1 MDISSCAPPPPQNT
15 FIFEPDNNAR
25 KEPRYLTARL
35 YLTDVARYCPNGIG
49 EAVVKKIEY
58 RKSSEAPNHEFLLC
72 YVEDRNVPTR
82 QAVIRIER
90 SKSDRASPPLLPAT
104 HFSLVIMRSSS
115 PSLFG
120 KAHDLFTITCDINAK
135 PSDVVLSTLTF
146 NDNSVFTAEEA
157 AMICQIAS
165 DCTNE
170 YSPIRH
176 QCYWYARVIYN
187 VIQEIQSGHFKKIPP
202 EDDKRMGK
210 WHGTMKLVNND
221 ASNIFIPRSS
231 SPEALAEIHLKEWHR
246 WLRDVREREGVRFPF
261 VTCDRTV
268 INGSISVEG

>member
-1 MDISSCAPPPPQNT
+1 MDISSYAPFPPQNT
-15 FIFEPDNNAR
+15 IVFEPDDNAR
-25 KEPRYLTARL
+25 KDPRSLTARL
-35 YLTDVARYCPNGIG
+35 YLTDVARYCPNGVG
-49 EAVVKKIEY
+49 EAVVRKIEY

-72 YVEDRNVPTR
+72 YVEDRNVHTR

-90 SKSDRASPPLLPAT
+90 CKRDQTSPPPPPST
-104 HFSLVIMRSSS
+104 PISLGIMLSSS

-120 KAHDLFTITCDINAK
+120 TAGDRFTITCEINAK

-146 NDNSVFTAEEA
+146 DDNSVFTADEA

-170 YSPIRH
+170 YNAIRH

-187 VIQEIQSGHFKKIPP
+187 VIQETQSGYFKKTPP
-202 EDDKRMGK
+202 EDDKRMGT

-221 ASNIFIPRSS
+221 ASNIFISISS
-231 SPEALAEIHLKEWHR
+231 TPEALAKTHLEKWPR

-261 VTCDRTV
+261 VTCDLTV
-268 INGSISVEG
+268 INAASQ